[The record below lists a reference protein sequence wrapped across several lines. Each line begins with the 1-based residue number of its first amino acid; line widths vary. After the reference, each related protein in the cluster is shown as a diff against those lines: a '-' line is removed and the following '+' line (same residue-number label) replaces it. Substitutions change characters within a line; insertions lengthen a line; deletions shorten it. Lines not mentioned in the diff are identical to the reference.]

1 MSELQIGLLGLG
13 VLVVTGVLIF
23 NKLQEGRARRAAEK
37 QFGKQHDDVLLGAR
51 EAGAG
56 GTSNTSNTSGTS
68 SAGGAN
74 GAAERALGHDDFA
87 VPAPAERME
96 PRWDDAAAD
105 AFPGETVSPVHDVNQ
120 VLAAISAPALLDA
133 RIDFIAE
140 LSVEEPMLGSHVKLE
155 AEKLPQHKNI
165 DCDGYNEAA
174 RAWEA
179 LNRDA
184 VYERVRVGIQLSDRG
199 GPLKSDELEAYQ
211 SGVAAMA
218 QQIGAAITWPGEQ
231 SPLTRAAE
239 LDAFCAG
246 VDVLIGVNVVSATPF
261 AETKLRGLAEANG
274 FTREDDGV
282 FRRRE
287 PVEEGGGEVLSLKG
301 VAVAGVLKAASLA
314 LDVPRV
320 ARETAPF
327 ALMTH
332 CAKRL
337 AKGLDAKL
345 VDDNGKA
352 LDDAGL
358 AAIQASLATL
368 YARMDAAGMPAGGV
382 LARRVFS

>member
-13 VLVVTGVLIF
+13 VIVVIGVLIF
-23 NKLQEGRARRAAEK
+23 NKVQELRARRAAEK
-37 QFGKQHDDVLLGAR
+37 QFGRKHDDVLLGAR
-51 EAGAG
+51 DASGAAGLASPAAA
-56 GTSNTSNTSGTS
+56 GTSDGFP
-68 SAGGAN
+68 G
-74 GAAERALGHDDFA
+74 ER
-87 VPAPAERME
+87 VE
-96 PRWDDAAAD
+96 PRWHEAAQAPD
-105 AFPGETVSPVHDVNQ
+105 MTESPVVTAGAEADGAAGAVDH
-120 VLAAISAPALLDA
+120 VLAPQSLDA

-140 LSVEEPMLGSHVKLE
+140 LVVEDPVLGSHVKLE
-155 AEKLPQHKNI
+155 VEKLPLKKNI

-174 RAWEA
+174 RGWEM

-184 VYERVRVGIQLSDRG
+184 VYERVRIGIQLSDRG
-199 GPLKSDELEAYQ
+199 GPLKSDELAAFQ
-211 SGVAAMA
+211 TGVVTIAH
-218 QQIGAAITWPGEQ
+218 QLGARVEWPGEQ

-246 VDVLIGVNVVSATPF
+246 VDVLIGINVVVKANF

-274 FTREDDGV
+274 FVREDDGV
-282 FRRRE
+282 FRRRD
-287 PVEEGGGEVLSLKG
+287 PVEQGAGEVLSMRG
-301 VAVAGVLKAASLA
+301 VEAEGALKAASLA

-327 ALMTH
+327 ALLTH

-337 AKGLDAKL
+337 AKGLDGKL
-345 VDDNGKA
+345 VDDNGRV

-358 AAIQASLATL
+358 AAIQTSLAGI
-368 YARMDAAGMPAGGV
+368 YARMDAAGMPAGGT

>member
-1 MSELQIGLLGLG
+1 MTELQIGLLGLG
-13 VLVVTGVLIF
+13 IVVVIGVLIF
-23 NKLQEGRARRAAEK
+23 NKLQESRVSRAAEK
-37 QFGKQHDDVLLGAR
+37 QFGRKHDDVLLDAQEKKPKVVPR
-51 EAGAG
+51 RAVV
-56 GTSNTSNTSGTS
+56 
-68 SAGGAN
+68 SAGS
-74 GAAERALGHDDFA
+74 AAGSDDFNVFDA
-87 VPAPAERME
+87 ASAAPAQRVE
-96 PRWDDAAAD
+96 PRWDPAAD
-105 AFPGETVSPVHDVNQ
+105 VFPGEAIPATPVEADGPVAFATVF
-120 VLAAISAPALLDA
+120 APAALDA

-140 LSVEEPMLGSHVKLE
+140 ISAGEPVLGAHVKLE
-155 AEKLPQHKNI
+155 AEKLAQSKNI

-199 GPLKSDELEAYQ
+199 GPLKSEELEAFQ

-218 QQIGAAITWPGEQ
+218 QQLSARTIWPSEQ
-231 SPLTRAAE
+231 NPLTRAAE

-246 VDVLIGVNVVSATPF
+246 VDVLIGVNVVCAAPF

-282 FRRRE
+282 FRRRA
-287 PVEEGGGEVLSLKG
+287 PADEGGGEVLSLTG
-301 VAVAGVLKAASLA
+301 AAAVAPLKAVSLA
-314 LDVPRV
+314 LDVPCV
-320 ARETAPF
+320 AREAAPF

-337 AKGLDAKL
+337 AKGLDGKL
-345 VDDNGKA
+345 VDDNGKV
-352 LDDAGL
+352 LDEAGL
-358 AAIQASLATL
+358 AAIQTSLASL
-368 YARMDAAGMPAGGV
+368 YARMEAAGMPAGGA

>member
-13 VLVVTGVLIF
+13 VIVVIGVLIF
-23 NKLQEGRARRAAEK
+23 NKVQERRARRAAEK
-37 QFGKQHDDVLLGAR
+37 QFDRKHDDVLLGAR
-51 EAGAG
+51 EASDNAQ
-56 GTSNTSNTSGTS
+56 TASLETP
-68 SAGGAN
+68 SATP
-74 GAAERALGHDDFA
+74 
-87 VPAPAERME
+87 PAPH
-96 PRWDDAAAD
+96 D
-105 AFPGETVSPVHDVNQ
+105 AFPGERVEPRWHEAAQAMVMTESPEATASADDGAAGS
-120 VLAAISAPALLDA
+120 VLAPQSLDA

-140 LSVEEPMLGSHVKLE
+140 LVVEDPVLGSHVKLE
-155 AEKLPQHKNI
+155 VEKLPLKKNI
-165 DCDGYNEAA
+165 DCDGYNETA
-174 RAWEA
+174 RGWEM

-184 VYERVRVGIQLSDRG
+184 VYERVRIGIQLSDRG
-199 GPLKSDELEAYQ
+199 GPLKSDELAVFQ

-218 QQIGAAITWPGEQ
+218 QQLGAGVEWPGEQ
-231 SPLTRAAE
+231 SPLTRATE

-246 VDVLIGVNVVSATPF
+246 VDVLIGINVVVKAHF

-274 FTREDDGV
+274 FVREADGV
-282 FRRRE
+282 FHRRD
-287 PVEEGGGEVLSLKG
+287 PVDEGGGEVLSMKG
-301 VAVAGVLKAASLA
+301 VEVEGALKAVSLA

-337 AKGLDAKL
+337 AKGLDGKL
-345 VDDNGKA
+345 VDDNGRA

-358 AAIQASLATL
+358 AAIQTSLAGI
-368 YARMDAAGMPAGGV
+368 YARMDAAGMPAGGA

>member
-13 VLVVTGVLIF
+13 VLMVTGVLIF

-37 QFGKQHDDVLLGAR
+37 QFGKKHDDVLLGGR
-51 EAGAG
+51 ESGAGA
-56 GTSNTSNTSGTS
+56 TS
-68 SAGGAN
+68 SAGVS
-74 GAAERALGHDDFA
+74 AERAPGNDDFA
-87 VPAPAERME
+87 VPAPAERVE
-96 PRWDDAAAD
+96 PRWDAAAAD
-105 AFPGETVSPVHDVNQ
+105 AFPGETAPPAREVND
-120 VLAAISAPALLDA
+120 VLAVISAPALLDA

-140 LSVEEPMLGSHVKLE
+140 LNVEDPALGSHVKLE

-282 FRRRE
+282 FRRRD

-301 VAVAGVLKAASLA
+301 VAVGGALKGASLA
-314 LDVPRV
+314 LDVPLV

-352 LDDAGL
+352 LDEAGL

>member
-13 VLVVTGVLIF
+13 VIVVTGVLIF
-23 NKLQEGRARRAAEK
+23 NKVQELRARRAAEK
-37 QFGKQHDDVLLGAR
+37 QFGRKHDDVLLGAHETSGAAGTASPAAASV
-51 EAGAG
+51 EAGA
-56 GTSNTSNTSGTS
+56 S
-68 SAGGAN
+68 
-74 GAAERALGHDDFA
+74 
-87 VPAPAERME
+87 
-96 PRWDDAAAD
+96 D
-105 AFPGETVSPVHDVNQ
+105 AFPGERVEPRWHDAAQARVMTESPGATASADADVAAGAADQ
-120 VLAAISAPALLDA
+120 VLAPQSLDA

-140 LSVEEPMLGSHVKLE
+140 LVVEDPVLGSHVKLE
-155 AEKLPQHKNI
+155 VEKLPLKKNI

-174 RAWEA
+174 RGWEM

-184 VYERVRVGIQLSDRG
+184 VYERVRIGIQLSDRS
-199 GPLKSDELEAYQ
+199 GPLKSEELAVFQ
-211 SGVAAMA
+211 NGVAAMA
-218 QQIGAAITWPGEQ
+218 QQLVARVEWPGEQ

-246 VDVLIGVNVVSATPF
+246 VDVLIGINVVVKAHF
-261 AETKLRGLAEANG
+261 AETKLRGLAGANG
-274 FTREDDGV
+274 FVREDDGV
-282 FRRRE
+282 FRRRD
-287 PVEEGGGEVLSLKG
+287 PVEQGGGEVLSMKG
-301 VAVAGVLKAASLA
+301 VEAEGALKAVSVA

-337 AKGLDAKL
+337 AKGLDGKL
-345 VDDNGKA
+345 VDDNGRA

-358 AAIQASLATL
+358 AAIQTSLAGI
-368 YARMDAAGMPAGGV
+368 YARMDAAGMPAGGT